1 MTLSMG
7 AEPRDRPCP
16 IPYGNSTN
24 SELTGSAESLSA
36 AAAHCTYSTG
46 IVMSPCTKIGV
57 TKQGFTGF
65 RHWEQPPPVWA
76 NCPSRPSQLHPAD
89 QAEAA
94 MEWTWTPKAG

>member
-46 IVMSPCTKIGV
+46 IVMSPARKIGV
-57 TKQGFTGF
+57 TKQGFHGI
-65 RHWEQPPPVWA
+65 PPLGA
-76 NCPSRPSQLHPAD
+76 APSGLGKLPI
-89 QAEAA
+89 
-94 MEWTWTPKAG
+94 

>member
-46 IVMSPCTKIGV
+46 IVMSPCTQNRGDEARFHGI
-57 TKQGFTGF
+57 
-65 RHWEQPPPVWA
+65 PPLGA
-76 NCPSRPSQLHPAD
+76 APSGLGKLPI
-89 QAEAA
+89 
-94 MEWTWTPKAG
+94 